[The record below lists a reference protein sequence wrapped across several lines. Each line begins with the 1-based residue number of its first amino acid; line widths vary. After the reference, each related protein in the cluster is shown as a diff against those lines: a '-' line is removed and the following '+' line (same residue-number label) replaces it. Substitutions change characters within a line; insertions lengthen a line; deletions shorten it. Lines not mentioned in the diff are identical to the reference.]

1 MSKALWVEIESQVT
15 CPSCQHQF
23 SLQEGFAS
31 QALEALVEGS
41 TASQDQ
47 WRAQERAS
55 AERRAQLAADERLR
69 AFEQQLGDERQKNRQ
84 LQAEQLA
91 LREERQKLKDER
103 ESLALTVQRE
113 VDTRLGEREARAR
126 AAEQERSALEKAEL
140 HKTIEDMQAKL
151 AEAQQKAV
159 QGSQQ
164 LQGEVLE
171 LALEQGLAGAF
182 PFDVIE
188 EVRKGQRGGD
198 VIQRVTTRSG
208 QQAGT
213 VLWETK
219 RARDWSPQWLTKLKE
234 DMRSCNAEIGVLVTS
249 SSAMPREWP
258 PAQLFGLHDEV
269 WVTSWST
276 AMPLAAVLRSGLLD
290 AHKQRAIAAGKGE
303 KMEAVYDYLTSP
315 QFAHKLKAVY
325 GAFQRMREE
334 LEQEKSVTMQR
345 WARREKQLQSGVT
358 ELLGVAGDLQGLAQ
372 QLPMLDLE
380 PQTPRQLNMPGAE

>member
-1 MSKALWVEIESQVT
+1 MSKALWVELEAQVT
-15 CPSCQHQF
+15 CPGCRHAF
-23 SLQEGFAS
+23 SLREGFAS
-31 QALEALVEGS
+31 QALEALVEGG
-41 TASQDQ
+41 TASMEE
-47 WRAQERAS
+47 WRAQERA
-55 AERRAQLAADERLR
+55 ALKQQQDADRRT
-69 AFEQQLGDERQKNRQ
+69 FEQQLGDERRKNRQ

-91 LREERQKLKDER
+91 LREERQKLKDEKD
-103 ESLALTVQRE
+103 SLALTVQRA
-113 VDTRLGEREARAR
+113 VDAKLNEREAWAR
-126 AAEQERSALEKAEL
+126 AAEQQRAALEKAEL
-140 HKTIEDMQAKL
+140 QKTIEDMQGKL

-171 LALEQGLAGAF
+171 LALEQGLTAAF
-182 PFDVIE
+182 PLDTIE

-198 VIQRVTTRSG
+198 VIQRVKTRSG

-219 RARDWSPQWLTKLKE
+219 RAREWSAQWLTKLKE
-234 DMRSCNAEIGVLVTS
+234 DMRACNAEIGVLVTT
-249 SSAMPREWP
+249 SSAMPRDWP
-258 PAQLFGLHDEV
+258 AAQPFGLHDDI

-276 AMPLAAVLRSGLLD
+276 AMPLAEVLRSGVLD

-325 GAFQRMREE
+325 SAFQRMRDE
-334 LEQEKSVTMQR
+334 LEQEKSVTVQR
-345 WARREKQLQSGVT
+345 WARREKQLQSGVA
-358 ELLGVAGDLQGLAQ
+358 ELLGVAGDLQGLAH

-380 PQTPRQLNMPGAE
+380 PPVPRQLGLPGAE